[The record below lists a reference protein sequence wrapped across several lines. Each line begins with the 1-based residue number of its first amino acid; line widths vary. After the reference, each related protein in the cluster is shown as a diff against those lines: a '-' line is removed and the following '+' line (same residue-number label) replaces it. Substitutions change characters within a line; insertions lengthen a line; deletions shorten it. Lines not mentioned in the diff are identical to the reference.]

1 MLSAMNTPVS
11 NKTDPAQPDTAGQA
25 AREMPEALATKDPV
39 LKIRPPTPD
48 LEAFVLEEVRSNRK
62 TACLP
67 DGTTLLLKEIQ
78 PQAHEHYQL
87 QLVDNQSRI
96 YHASQQGM
104 REGPDGKPQ
113 PFLHMRSAPPAT
125 VNGLPVTA
133 PLRQAPQVGKSYWI
147 MHGEIPLQ
155 SIWQDSAL
163 DYARL
168 EAGYA
173 FGSDTAALAWRNASL
188 RGSRPLQVQLLLVG
202 DTLLLASDAELKVKF
217 AWCNRQPLPDA
228 QAAPAEKTG
237 DKNPQEE
244 KQPAE
249 KPAAP
254 PLHTLRFTN
263 ARLAI
268 EGDAFP
274 VLLERALHDWEE
286 TRTPLAWLMPVA
298 SCEQPQQA
306 TPVNGQPQQKEH
318 EQEAQTEQKEQ
329 TEQKVQAD
337 QKEPPAASQTPPA
350 QEQPPAETQNH
361 QDSDIP
367 FDEDDDPQTRF
378 PPPSDDPDGAGQPD
392 PDTEQVL
399 KRAALQ
405 QVGETARVQDYHH
418 SDDPHY
424 GNGPKDILWDNG
436 TEYPQ

>member
-11 NKTDPAQPDTAGQA
+11 NNTDPAQPDTAGQE
-25 AREMPEALATKDPV
+25 ARKMSEAPAVKDPV
-39 LKIRPPTPD
+39 LKVCPPRPD
-48 LEAFVLEEVRSNRK
+48 LEDFVLDEVRSNRK

-78 PQAHEHYQL
+78 PQAHEYYQL

-113 PFLHMRSAPPAT
+113 PFLCMRSAPPAT

-133 PLRQAPQVGKSYWI
+133 PLRQAPQVGESYWV

-173 FGSDTAALAWRNASL
+173 FGSDTTALAWRNASL

-228 QAAPAEKTG
+228 PAAPAEKTG
-237 DKNPQEE
+237 DKNPPQE
-244 KQPAE
+244 KQPVE

-254 PLHTLRFTN
+254 PLHILRFTN
-263 ARLAI
+263 ACLAI

-274 VLLERALHDWEE
+274 VLLERALHGWEE
-286 TRTPLAWLMPVA
+286 TQTQPAWLIPVA
-298 SCEQPQQA
+298 SCEQLQQA
-306 TPVNGQPQQKEH
+306 TPVNGQQQKEH

-329 TEQKVQAD
+329 AEQKVQEN

-367 FDEDDDPQTRF
+367 FDEDDDPQTRL

-392 PDTEQVL
+392 PDTEQFL

-405 QVGETARVQDYHH
+405 QAGETARVQDYHH
-418 SDDPHY
+418 GDDPRY
-424 GNGPKDILWDNG
+424 GNGPKNILWDNG